1 VRWGRT
7 IAAAEQHARANDRR
21 QVAELLARLLLEQPS
36 REIRARAEFELARAG
51 TDDYGVVAAML
62 DQALVDAGDDHR
74 LRAEI
79 EVAYVN
85 SSSNLGEYEGSVRH
99 AEAAVASAERLDEP
113 GPLATALSA
122 LGSAWFHCGRG
133 IRHDLFARAIEL
145 ERSAP
150 RPISTYCLPSAGYGA
165 TLRLDDD
172 LDAAR
177 PLLEQATDRL
187 RRLGDDSM
195 LIGMLWRLAYL
206 EWSAGNP
213 VACERWLAEAADRA
227 AQHDDAEMN
236 SWVAE
241 LRGTIAAS
249 RGQFDQAR
257 RHAEAQ
263 RTLADRN
270 RDLQAQREARVLLAN
285 IELWSGRPEA
295 AHELLAPQRR
305 WLIQHGPWHVSA
317 ALIHLWSSDIE
328 ALIALHRLDD
338 AQQVL
343 DDFLERTTAYPNPH
357 ALAVARRCEGLV
369 LAARGDVERAIETL
383 DVAVAE
389 HARRCLPLEL
399 GRTLL
404 EKGSIERR
412 AKRKTAT
419 KQTLEQALALLE
431 PLDAAI
437 WASRA
442 RDELGRIGLR
452 RPAVSEGLTP
462 AQTRVA
468 ELAWEGLSN
477 QEIADAI
484 HTSTRTVESH
494 LTKIYREYRV
504 RSRAQLVAALAIER
518 TATAH
523 TSLNPVDR

>member
-1 VRWGRT
+1 
-7 IAAAEQHARANDRR
+7 
-21 QVAELLARLLLEQPS
+21 
-36 REIRARAEFELARAG
+36 
-51 TDDYGVVAAML
+51 
-62 DQALVDAGDDHR
+62 
-74 LRAEI
+74 
-79 EVAYVN
+79 
-85 SSSNLGEYEGSVRH
+85 
-99 AEAAVASAERLDEP
+99 
-113 GPLATALSA
+113 
-122 LGSAWFHCGRG
+122 
-133 IRHDLFARAIEL
+133 
-145 ERSAP
+145 
-150 RPISTYCLPSAGYGA
+150 
-165 TLRLDDD
+165 
-172 LDAAR
+172 
-177 PLLEQATDRL
+177 
-187 RRLGDDSM
+187 
-195 LIGMLWRLAYL
+195 
-206 EWSAGNP
+206 
-213 VACERWLAEAADRA
+213 
-227 AQHDDAEMN
+227 MN